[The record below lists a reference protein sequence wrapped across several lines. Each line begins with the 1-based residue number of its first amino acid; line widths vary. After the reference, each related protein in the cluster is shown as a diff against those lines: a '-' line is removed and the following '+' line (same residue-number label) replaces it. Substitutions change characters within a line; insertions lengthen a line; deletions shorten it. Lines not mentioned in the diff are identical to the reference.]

1 MGICASDSPELIMKY
16 LVHIIVV
23 LSCIVASMA
32 MPYPMPY
39 PFPDEPGY
47 GHPAPAYGGAVGRV
61 KIQAYRGPSEGKGY
75 DTFAPWGFYVTQ
87 PKDNF
92 YGYGHAPAGY
102 H

>member
-1 MGICASDSPELIMKY
+1 MGIVQVTVLNSSWNIWSISSLFYRALLPAWLCPIQCLIHSPMN
-16 LVHIIVV
+16 LV
-23 LSCIVASMA
+23 MA
-32 MPYPMPY
+32 ILLLLC
-39 PFPDEPGY
+39 
-47 GHPAPAYGGAVGRV
+47 AVGRV

-75 DTFAPWGFYVTQ
+75 DAFAPWGFYVTQ